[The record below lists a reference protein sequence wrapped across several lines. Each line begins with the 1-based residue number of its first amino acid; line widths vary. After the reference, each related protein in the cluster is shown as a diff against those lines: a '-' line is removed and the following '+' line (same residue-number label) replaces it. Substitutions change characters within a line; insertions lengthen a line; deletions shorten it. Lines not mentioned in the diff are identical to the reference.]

1 MIPDWLIVV
10 IMLVGL
16 ILVDVWEVLFYTIKI
31 DRGPAL
37 REDERDR
44 VFTNHRRCVSAVNF
58 ILIIVGLVW
67 LILKHI

>member
-16 ILVDVWEVLFYTIKI
+16 VLVDVWEALFYTIKI

-37 REDERDR
+37 DDEERVR
-44 VFTNHRRCVSAVNF
+44 VFAKHRRRVSIVNF
-58 ILIIVGLVW
+58 LLIIVGLVW